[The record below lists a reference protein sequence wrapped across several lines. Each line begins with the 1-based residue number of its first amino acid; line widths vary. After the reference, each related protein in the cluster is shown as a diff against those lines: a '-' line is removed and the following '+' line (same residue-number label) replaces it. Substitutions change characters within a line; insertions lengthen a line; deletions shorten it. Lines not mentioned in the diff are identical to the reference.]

1 MDAENQWR
9 LLSQSPPAAANDLLV
24 LCSDFVTLF
33 STFSLCSGKA
43 DFFKQTFG
51 YALNRKRA
59 CNLSARY

>member
-9 LLSQSPPAAANDLLV
+9 LLSQSPLTAANDLLV

-43 DFFKQTFG
+43 DF
-51 YALNRKRA
+51 LSKR
-59 CNLSARY
+59 LVMR